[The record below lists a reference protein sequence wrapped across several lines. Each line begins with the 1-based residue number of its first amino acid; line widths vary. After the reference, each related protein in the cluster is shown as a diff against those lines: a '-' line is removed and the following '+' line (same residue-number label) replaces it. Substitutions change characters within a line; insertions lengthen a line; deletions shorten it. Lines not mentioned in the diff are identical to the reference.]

1 MRGTGGAVSGPGHR
15 LSRRLRS
22 AGAFWYDFIV
32 GDDWRGAAAVAMT
45 LAVTALLAH
54 IANVN
59 AWWLMPVGVFAAL
72 GWSLR
77 RAVIHD
83 RVRSCA
89 LSAENRPR
97 S

>member
-1 MRGTGGAVSGPGHR
+1 M
-15 LSRRLRS
+15 SRWLRS
-22 AGAFWYDFIV
+22 FGAFWYDFIV

-83 RVRSCA
+83 RGRSCA

>member
-1 MRGTGGAVSGPGHR
+1 MRGARSAVSGPGR
-15 LSRRLRS
+15 RVSRRLRS

-32 GDDWRGAAAVAMT
+32 GDDWRGAAAVALT

-54 IANVN
+54 VANVN

-77 RAVIHD
+77 RVTVG
-83 RVRSCA
+83 R
-89 LSAENRPR
+89 
-97 S
+97 

>member
-1 MRGTGGAVSGPGHR
+1 V
-15 LSRRLRS
+15 SRRLRS
-22 AGAFWYDFIV
+22 VGAFWYDFIV
-32 GDDWRGAAAVAMT
+32 GDDWRGAAAVALT
-45 LAVTALLAH
+45 LAATALLAH
-54 IANVN
+54 VANVN

-83 RVRSCA
+83 RGRS
-89 LSAENRPR
+89 SAPSAANHPR